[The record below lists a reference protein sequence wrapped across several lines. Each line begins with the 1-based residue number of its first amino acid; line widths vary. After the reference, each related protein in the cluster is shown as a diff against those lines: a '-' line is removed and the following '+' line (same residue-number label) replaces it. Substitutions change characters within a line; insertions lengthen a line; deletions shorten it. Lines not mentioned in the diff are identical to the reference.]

1 MNLIANNLTYKPSE
15 EYHLNE
21 VSFNF
26 KEGNLYTILGRTLSG
41 KTTLLKTIAG
51 LLTPDSG
58 AIEFDGKDFLK
69 VPVWQR
75 NVAMVYQQFINYPH
89 LNVFE
94 NIAFPLRQRKID
106 NEEIKNKVS
115 LFVSQKM
122 GHNTPIKYEINKTML
137 GGVVLK
143 YKDNEIDLSV
153 DNKLDGLN
161 SVLTN

>member
-1 MNLIANNLTYKPSE
+1 MNLIANNLTYTPSE

-106 NEEIKNKVS
+106 NEEIKKKW
-115 LFVSQKM
+115 FKF
-122 GHNTPIKYEINKTML
+122 T
-137 GGVVLK
+137 
-143 YKDNEIDLSV
+143 
-153 DNKLDGLN
+153 
-161 SVLTN
+161 